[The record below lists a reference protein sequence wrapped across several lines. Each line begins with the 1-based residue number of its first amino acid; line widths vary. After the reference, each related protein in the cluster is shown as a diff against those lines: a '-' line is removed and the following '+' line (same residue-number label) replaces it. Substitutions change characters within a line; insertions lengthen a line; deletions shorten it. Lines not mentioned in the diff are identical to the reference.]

1 MNVSFLLQDSEH
13 LITLAHLSDYNVY
26 RIPNAKRVF
35 GAPFE
40 WGACLRPN
48 SNAEAEHTEAGEPG
62 IKVITFE
69 NEKSRT
75 CWLTAMRLAKV
86 SNAIPLLRSVLFHF
100 PHEESVV
107 FISAE
112 IRVHRE

>member
-1 MNVSFLLQDSEH
+1 MSPFLLQDSEH

-26 RIPNAKRVF
+26 RIPNAKQVF

-48 SNAEAEHTEAGEPG
+48 SNAEAEDTEAGEPG

-86 SNAIPLLRSVLFHF
+86 SNVIPLPGSRIVGFYLKNT
-100 PHEESVV
+100 
-107 FISAE
+107 A
-112 IRVHRE
+112 